1 MTYSESVADV
11 IEELG
16 VDGNRRGIELQ
27 RARWIRDGFV
37 DLQRFIRAYREGH
50 TTTYQVAD
58 LEEKGYAHLGT
69 LPEQAK
75 PKAFYIVSEVPD
87 AETEELPNPNIARN
101 RLDYVA
107 WEDRLDRM
115 IRRGSPASADGSA
128 ACFPRGSREYLY
140 AISPFSRQFLVH
152 PLVNDETYL
161 LVVWDGLKMA
171 FADNDVVPW
180 PEWAA
185 EAVASYVKWKILK
198 FVDKRPDLAQGEY
211 AAYVQ
216 SRRSL
221 WREQN
226 EAQVADGRDEEYT
239 GSVVPNP
246 APFANFG
253 AQGIPFLSTIT
264 QLEGSDNT
272 ALADV
277 PTASISTVPYT
288 VQILI
293 DGALQTWVL
302 RASSAANDPTNGLL
316 RPNDFNAT
324 TNAKVW
330 ISNTL

>member
-27 RARWIRDGFV
+27 RAKWIRDGFV
-37 DLQRFIRAYREGH
+37 DLQRFIRAYRGGH

-58 LEEKGYAHLGT
+58 LTEKGYAHLGT

-87 AETEELPNPNIARN
+87 AETGDLPNPNIARN

-107 WEDRLDRM
+107 WEDRFSQM
-115 IRRGSPASADGSA
+115 IDRGSPESEDGSV
-128 ACFPRGSREYLY
+128 ACRPIGWREYRY
-140 AISPFSRQFLVH
+140 AVSPFSRQFMVH

-198 FVDKRPDLAQGEY
+198 FVDKRPDLAREEY
-211 AAYVQ
+211 GAYVNN
-216 SRRSL
+216 RLKL

-239 GSVVPNP
+239 DSVVPNP

-253 AQGIPFLSTIT
+253 AQGIPFLSTVT
-264 QLEGSDNT
+264 ALEGDTNA
-272 ALADV
+272 ALAEV
-277 PTASISTVPYT
+277 PTTGITAPYT
-288 VQILI
+288 IQII
-293 DGALQTWVL
+293 VGGVLQTWVL
-302 RASSAANDPTNGLL
+302 TAGTSANDPSNGIL
-316 RPNDFNAT
+316 RPNDYAAT
-324 TNAKVW
+324 TNEQIWVQNS
-330 ISNTL
+330 I

>member
-1 MTYSESVADV
+1 MIYSASVADV

-27 RARWIRDGFV
+27 RTKWIRDGFI

-58 LEEKGYAHLGT
+58 LTEKGYAHLGT
-69 LPEQAK
+69 LPDQAK
-75 PKAFYIVSEVPD
+75 PKAFYIVSVVPD
-87 AETEELPNPNIARN
+87 PDTGDLPNPNIERN

-115 IRRGSPASADGSA
+115 IRRGNPVNADGTV
-128 ACFPRGSREYLY
+128 ACCGGGRREYLY

-152 PLVNDETYL
+152 PLVNSETYL

-171 FADNDVVPW
+171 FEDNDVVPW

-198 FVDKRPDLAQGEY
+198 FVDKRPDLARDEY

-216 SRRSL
+216 LRRSL

-239 GSVVPNP
+239 NSDVPNP
-246 APFANFG
+246 SPFANFG
-253 AQGIPFLSTIT
+253 AQGIPFLSTVT
-264 QLEGSDNT
+264 QLEGGDNT
-272 ALADV
+272 ALAEV
-277 PTASISTVPYT
+277 PTEGITTPYT
-288 VQILI
+288 IQII
-293 DGALQTWVL
+293 ISGELQTWVL
-302 RASSAANDPTNGLL
+302 TASTAANDPSNGVL
-316 RPNDFNAT
+316 RPNDYAAT
-324 TNAKVW
+324 TNEKVW
-330 ISNTL
+330 IRNSI